1 MVPDYGCFKCILKT
15 TRICSEDNH
24 VRGDNELRLSVCV
37 CIVIV
42 GSGSQCASTNRRR
55 ILECPRKNRF
65 DELTKAGLHNNRG
78 PTTSTSLCHV
88 PPSVAAPHGLHLL
101 AAAASPGSRRDVVA
115 PHPCSLYYSS
125 HRRASPCHGVRA
137 SNRDPTTTRDL
148 PHLPPARHQHSG
160 PHFRAMAETPEA
172 VAARYCQDRG
182 PVIDHS

>member
-1 MVPDYGCFKCILKT
+1 MSSSRIALCT
-15 TRICSEDNH
+15 TIARPTS
-24 VRGDNELRLSVCV
+24 
-37 CIVIV
+37 
-42 GSGSQCASTNRRR
+42 
-55 ILECPRKNRF
+55 
-65 DELTKAGLHNNRG
+65 
-78 PTTSTSLCHV
+78 TTSTSLCHV

-172 VAARYCQDRG
+172 VAARDCQDRG
-182 PVIDHS
+182 PVIDHVGPNRMQRPRAGACSISQALPLLVYM